1 MGTFDHSMKCLNC
14 YSEYIPTLLY
24 PICEQC
30 GFCYY
35 CRRFLSCIHYKEDLS
50 NMLKKCPQGQ
60 SLRLPG
66 RGYKDLTCGER
77 KWDSYTEL
85 SLSLISRSPYDCFAA
100 VLVIDESTRRGLGKS
115 NMLVLL
121 SKLQAMQY
129 PQNCYIEIVP
139 TGSSDIDI
147 IRIVDSYKAIPVF
160 LLTSDKELYNRV
172 LPKAILVKSKGTS
185 NAVRIIFNAIR
196 YRIKRL

>member
-1 MGTFDHSMKCLNC
+1 MKCLNC

-35 CRRFLSCIHYKEDLS
+35 CRRFLSCIHYKEDLPS
-50 NMLKKCPQGQ
+50 TMKKYPQGQ
-60 SLRLPG
+60 SLRLAG
-66 RGYKDLTCGER
+66 QGYKDLKYGER
-77 KWDSYTEL
+77 KWDSYKEL
-85 SLSLISRSPYDCFAA
+85 SLSLINRTPYDCFAA

-115 NMLVLL
+115 IMLVLL
-121 SKLQAMQY
+121 RKLQAMQY
-129 PQNCYIEIVP
+129 PLNCYIDIVP

-147 IRIVDSYKAIPVF
+147 IRIVGSYKAIPVF
-160 LLTSDKELYNRV
+160 LLTSDKELYDK
-172 LPKAILVKSKGTS
+172 LSPKTILVKSKGTN
-185 NAVRIIFNAIR
+185 NAVRIIYNAIR

>member
-1 MGTFDHSMKCLNC
+1 MKCLNC

-35 CRRFLSCIHYKEDLS
+35 CRTFLSCIHYKEDLPS
-50 NMLKKCPQGQ
+50 MLKKCPPRQ
-60 SLRLPG
+60 SPVQEN
-66 RGYKDLTCGER
+66 KDLTYRER
-77 KWDSYTEL
+77 KWDSYREL
-85 SLSLISRSPYDCFAA
+85 SPILISRTPYDCFAA

-115 NMLVLL
+115 NMLILL
-121 SKLQAMQY
+121 RKLHAMQ
-129 PQNCYIEIVP
+129 PPLNCYIDIVP
-139 TGSSDIDI
+139 TGSSDIEI
-147 IRIVDSYKAIPVF
+147 MRIVGSYKAIPVF
-160 LLTSDKELYNRV
+160 LLTSDKELYAKL

>member
-1 MGTFDHSMKCLNC
+1 MKCLNC
-14 YSEYIPTLLY
+14 YSEYIPTLLF
-24 PICEQC
+24 PICKQC

-35 CRRFLSCIHYKEDLS
+35 CRRFLSCIHYKEELLS
-50 NMLKKCPQGQ
+50 TLKKCPHGQ
-60 SLRLPG
+60 SLRLPTQ
-66 RGYKDLTCGER
+66 GYKDLKCDKR

-85 SLSLISRSPYDCFAA
+85 SLSLIGRTPYDGFAA

-121 SKLQAMQY
+121 RKLQAMQY
-129 PQNCYIEIVP
+129 PLNCYIDIVP

-147 IRIVDSYKAIPVF
+147 IRIVGSYKAIPVF
-160 LLTSDKELYNRV
+160 LLTSDKELYDK
-172 LPKAILVKSKGTS
+172 LSPKAILVKSKGTS
-185 NAVRIIFNAIR
+185 DAVRLIYSTIK

>member
-1 MGTFDHSMKCLNC
+1 MKCLNC

-35 CRRFLSCIHYKEDLS
+35 CRTFLSCIHYKEDLPS
-50 NMLKKCPQGQ
+50 MLKKCPPRQ
-60 SLRLPG
+60 SSVQEH
-66 RGYKDLTCGER
+66 KDLTYRER
-77 KWDSYTEL
+77 KWDSYREL
-85 SLSLISRSPYDCFAA
+85 SPNLISRTPYDCFAA

-115 NMLVLL
+115 NMLILL
-121 SKLQAMQY
+121 RKLHAMQ
-129 PQNCYIEIVP
+129 PPLNCYIDIVP
-139 TGSSDIDI
+139 TGSSDIEI
-147 IRIVDSYKAIPVF
+147 MRIVGSYKAIPVF
-160 LLTSDKELYNRV
+160 LLTSDKELYAKL

>member
-1 MGTFDHSMKCLNC
+1 MKCLNC

-35 CRRFLSCIHYKEDLS
+35 CRTFLSCIHYKEDLPS
-50 NMLKKCPQGQ
+50 MLKKCPPRQ
-60 SLRLPG
+60 SPVQEH
-66 RGYKDLTCGER
+66 KDLTYRER
-77 KWDSYTEL
+77 KWDSYREL
-85 SLSLISRSPYDCFAA
+85 SPILISRTPYDCFAA

-115 NMLVLL
+115 NMLILL
-121 SKLQAMQY
+121 RKFHAMQ
-129 PQNCYIEIVP
+129 PPLNCYIDIVP
-139 TGSSDIDI
+139 TGSSDIEI
-147 IRIVDSYKAIPVF
+147 MRIVGSYKAIPVF
-160 LLTSDKELYNRV
+160 LLTSDKELYAKL
-172 LPKAILVKSKGTS
+172 LPKAILVKSKRTS

>member
-1 MGTFDHSMKCLNC
+1 MKCLNC
-14 YSEYIPTLLY
+14 YSEFIPTLLY

-35 CRRFLSCIHYKEDLS
+35 CRTFLSCIHYKEDLP
-50 NMLKKCPQGQ
+50 NMIEKCPPRQ
-60 SLRLPG
+60 LPLQE
-66 RGYKDLTCGER
+66 YKDLTPSER
-77 KWDSYTEL
+77 KWDSYREL
-85 SLSLISRSPYDCFAA
+85 SSNLISRTPYYCFAA

-115 NMLVLL
+115 NMLILL
-121 SKLQAMQY
+121 RKLQVMQ
-129 PQNCYIEIVP
+129 PPLNCYIDIVP
-139 TGSSDIDI
+139 TGSSDIEI
-147 IRIVDSYKAIPVF
+147 MRIVTSYKAIPVF
-160 LLTSDKELYNRV
+160 LLTSDKGLYAKL

>member
-1 MGTFDHSMKCLNC
+1 MKCLNC

-24 PICEQC
+24 PICDQC

-35 CRRFLSCIHYKEDLS
+35 CRRFLSCIHYREDLP
-50 NMLKKCPQGQ
+50 NTLKKWPPQRQ

-66 RGYKDLTCGER
+66 QEYNDSIYHER
-77 KWDSYTEL
+77 KWDSYREL
-85 SLSLISRSPYDCFAA
+85 SLSLISRTPYDYFAA

-121 SKLQAMQY
+121 RKLRAMQY
-129 PQNCYIEIVP
+129 PLNCYIDIVP
-139 TGSSDIDI
+139 TGSSDIEI
-147 IRIVDSYKAIPVF
+147 IRIVGSYKAIPVF
-160 LLTSDKELYNRV
+160 LLTSDKELYDKL
-172 LPKAILVKSKGTS
+172 LPKAILVKSKGTG
-185 NAVRIIFNAIR
+185 NAVRIIYNTIR

>member
-1 MGTFDHSMKCLNC
+1 MKCLNC

-35 CRRFLSCIHYKEDLS
+35 CRTFLSCIHYKEDLPS
-50 NMLKKCPQGQ
+50 MLKKCPPRQ
-60 SLRLPG
+60 SSVQEH
-66 RGYKDLTCGER
+66 KDLTYRER
-77 KWDSYTEL
+77 KWDSYREL
-85 SLSLISRSPYDCFAA
+85 SPILISRTPYDCFAA

-115 NMLVLL
+115 NMLILL
-121 SKLQAMQY
+121 RKLHAMQ
-129 PQNCYIEIVP
+129 PPLNCYIDIVP
-139 TGSSDIDI
+139 TGSSDIEI
-147 IRIVDSYKAIPVF
+147 MRIVGSYKAIPVF
-160 LLTSDKELYNRV
+160 LLTSDKELYAKL